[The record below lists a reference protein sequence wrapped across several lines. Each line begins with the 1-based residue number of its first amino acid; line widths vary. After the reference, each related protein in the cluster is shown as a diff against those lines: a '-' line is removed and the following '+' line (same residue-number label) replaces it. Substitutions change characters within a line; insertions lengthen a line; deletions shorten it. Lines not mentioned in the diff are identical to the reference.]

1 MGFIDVGVVVAMVT
15 AFGAFAGGLVTL
27 FSGKNQ
33 KVIDMITSRLERAE
47 HRIDTLEEELLEE
60 RRDRIILLVY
70 AESLHNWAKR
80 AYKFI
85 IQQGF
90 EFDEP
95 PVRRDVEVKH
105 EEHHVNTDVIRKEQD
120 GKKKDS
126 KG

>member
-1 MGFIDVGVVVAMVT
+1 MIDVGVVVAMVT

-27 FSGKNQ
+27 FGGKNQ
-33 KVIDMITSRLERAE
+33 KVIDMITTRLERTE
-47 HRIDTLEEELLEE
+47 RRIDTLEDELQEE
-60 RRDRIILLVY
+60 RRNRIILLVY

-85 IQQGF
+85 LEQGL

-95 PVRRDVEVKH
+95 PVRRDVEVQH
-105 EEHHVNTDVIRKEQD
+105 PEHRIREAGTGKEQN
-120 GKKKDS
+120 GEKKDS